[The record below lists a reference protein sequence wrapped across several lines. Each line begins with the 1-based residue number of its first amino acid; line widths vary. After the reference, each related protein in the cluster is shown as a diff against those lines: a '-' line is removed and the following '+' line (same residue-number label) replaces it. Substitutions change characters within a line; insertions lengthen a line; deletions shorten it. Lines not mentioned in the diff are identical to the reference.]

1 MAYYTRLGKRNRIT
15 LLEIVILYYLTV
27 VLFDTILVQSQM
39 LLFNEIV
46 INNAMIAIIA
56 IVGIYSVLGLKLI
69 RNGSIKKKYGIV
81 LFFGVFSIIEILY
94 YLVNKAGIYLVAIFV
109 YKKIVPL
116 LFVLAIV
123 TTRKIIRLDRIVT
136 LFKSFALINAV
147 MTIVQYLTN
156 ELIWPFT
163 TDSNGNTLF
172 WSINS
177 VDFSHLRPPGCMNSA
192 LSSGYISVIW
202 LCLIIFTYRQG
213 KTSLTQR
220 KRLKLFASAI
230 IAILAIFATQ
240 TRNIYLVT
248 FFILIYCVV
257 SNIAKNK
264 KLIIM
269 PVFSILSTVV
279 YFVVFVF
286 VLPTINGVIGLF
298 SNMSSIIRVQNWIKL
313 MELIKDESIIQK
325 LMGIMKW
332 QEIAVDSVFSDS
344 LYMDLFFA
352 MGFVGLII
360 YLFVNIKLQKGLLK
374 YDLYVPI
381 AALLASILFGGVA
394 NIPSPC
400 YESTI
405 LILAAIFMNN
415 YDRGMLDVKEKN
427 KFALAQ
433 KEMAKE

>member
-1 MAYYTRLGKRNRIT
+1 MAYYTRHGKRNRIS

-27 VLFDTILVQSQM
+27 VLFDTVLVQSQM
-39 LLFNEIV
+39 ILFDGIV
-46 INNAMIAIIA
+46 INSAMIAIIA
-56 IVGIYSVLGLKLI
+56 IVGVYSVLGFEVI
-69 RNGSIKKKYGIV
+69 RSSSIKKKYGTV
-81 LFFGVFSIIEILY
+81 LVFGAFSIIEMLY
-94 YLVNKAGIYLVAIFV
+94 YLVNEAGIYLAAIFV

-116 LFVLAIV
+116 LLVLAIV
-123 TTRKIIRLDRIVT
+123 TTRKIIRLDRIAA
-136 LFKSFALINAV
+136 LFKSFALVNAV
-147 MTIVQYLTN
+147 MTITQYLVN

-192 LSSGYISVIW
+192 LSSGYVSVIW
-202 LCLIIFTYRQG
+202 LCLIIFTYKQE
-213 KTSLTQR
+213 KDSLTQR
-220 KRLKLFASAI
+220 KRLKLYVSAI
-230 IAILAIFATQ
+230 IAILAILATQ
-240 TRNIYLVT
+240 TRNIYLVIV
-248 FFILIYCVV
+248 FILTYCVV
-257 SNIAKNK
+257 SSIAKNK

-286 VLPTINGVIGLF
+286 VLPTIHGVMGIF
-298 SNMSSIIRVQNWIKL
+298 SNMSSIIRVKNWIRL

-325 LMGIMKW
+325 VMGIMKW
-332 QEIAVDSVFSDS
+332 QEIAADSVFSDS
-344 LYMDLFFA
+344 LYLDLFFS
-352 MGFVGLII
+352 MGVVGLII

-381 AALLASILFGGVA
+381 AALLASILFCGVA

-400 YESTI
+400 YESTV

-415 YDRGMLDVKEKN
+415 YDRGN
-427 KFALAQ
+427 AGC
-433 KEMAKE
+433 